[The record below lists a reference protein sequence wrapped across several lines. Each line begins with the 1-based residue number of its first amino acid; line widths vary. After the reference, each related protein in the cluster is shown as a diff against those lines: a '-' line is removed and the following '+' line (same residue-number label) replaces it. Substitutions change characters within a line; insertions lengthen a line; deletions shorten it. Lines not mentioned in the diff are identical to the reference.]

1 MSRRWVRPRLCSKS
15 RQLRVRG
22 FDRHVAAVGSMSP
35 LCTSPPL
42 RLSAAA
48 YHCCGTSLPLLWHA
62 VSPHAVAA
70 GCPWPLLSAVL
81 WCPLSLLNAPLRCDA
96 VIHHPRLCCTTHV
109 RHNCFHALRC
119 NCRCRSHRGLLPLP
133 SPSRQLKSAA
143 GPRDIAVATTDA
155 AVAAGLPLAPHL
167 ISDNSSNVFHAASS
181 MSNKTRIEPLLH
193 CPAPLSVN
201 DAVVVRKHLL
211 LPREPSSRRRILF
224 YDYSH
229 VHTMVHFKIYSVN
242 LNMCPKQI

>member
-15 RQLRVRG
+15 RQ
-22 FDRHVAAVGSMSP
+22 
-35 LCTSPPL
+35 L

-62 VSPHAVAA
+62 ASPHAVAA

-96 VIHHPRLCCTTHV
+96 VVHHPRLCCTTHV

-229 VHTMVHFKIYSVN
+229 VHTMVRLPSMI
-242 LNMCPKQI
+242 